1 MNTDRPFVRGLIV
14 AVFLAAAAP
23 VSAAPIGDATVDYV
37 ADLTIA
43 SSDATLSGT
52 IHHRAGRNGG
62 PGIDR
67 VELESGRGPMTI
79 IVRPDKKTAWMLLT
93 ERRAYAA
100 YNLRNARAMVGVM
113 DDRLVDLTYE
123 KDEII
128 AGITTRRYAYQ
139 GKDRRGNQIGG
150 KVWLT
155 ESQIVMKMNGYEQ
168 SPRRRREI
176 TVELQNIQFKTPP
189 SQLFDLPRGWKE
201 IRLR

>member
-1 MNTDRPFVRGLIV
+1 MNAGFQYFLGTIFAVLI
-14 AVFLAAAAP
+14 ASTALK
-23 VSAAPIGDATVDYV
+23 AAPIGDATVDYV

-43 SSDATLSGT
+43 SSDATLSGK
-52 IHHRAGRNGG
+52 IHHRAGRNGV
-62 PGIDR
+62 PGRDR
-67 VELESGRGPMTI
+67 VELESARGPMTI
-79 IVRPDKKTAWMLLT
+79 IVRPDKQTAWMLLT

-128 AGITTRRYAYQ
+128 AGIATRRYAYI
-139 GKDRRGNQIGG
+139 GKDRRGNSIGG
-150 KVWLT
+150 KIWLT

-168 SPRRRREI
+168 SPRRRRNI
-176 TVELQNIQFKTPP
+176 TVELRNLQFETPP
-189 SQLFDLPRGWKE
+189 GHIFELPSGWQE